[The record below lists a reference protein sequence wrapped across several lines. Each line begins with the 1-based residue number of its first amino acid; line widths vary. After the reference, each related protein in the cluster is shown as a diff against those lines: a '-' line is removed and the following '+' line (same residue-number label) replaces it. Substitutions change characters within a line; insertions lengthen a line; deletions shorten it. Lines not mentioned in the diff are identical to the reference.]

1 MSLNVK
7 MLTQGEKKVTFT
19 GDRSYNVQ
27 DVDKYR
33 FSGKDNYLP
42 VNGSISNQ
50 TVSIGGTKDVDISSA
65 FTDLDTDRYDSIS
78 IGVTSDDETLCVVT
92 LTSSTNVRLFGVAAG
107 TATITLTGKDL
118 EGETDTLT
126 FDAVVS

>member
-1 MSLNVK
+1 